1 MQGQFGVWE
10 IDGLYEDFT
19 GMKSPEFLY
28 GLVQSEDSQFISLQE
43 VSRRICDSGVG
54 EKFIIPQVSIIRAAA
69 RTVHLIIFHKQ
80 ILSLFRK
87 VFPFILCKN
96 I

>member
-1 MQGQFGVWE
+1 MSRCFRCSYILSVFDETGLAQGQFGVWE

-43 VSRRICDSGVG
+43 VSRRICDSGAG
-54 EKFIIPQVSIIRAAA
+54 EKFIIPQV
-69 RTVHLIIFHKQ
+69 L
-80 ILSLFRK
+80 L
-87 VFPFILCKN
+87 
-96 I
+96 

>member
-1 MQGQFGVWE
+1 MVHRPLLVSGVLGAHTYYLFGVWE

-43 VSRRICDSGVG
+43 VSRRICDSGAG
-54 EKFIIPQVSIIRAAA
+54 EKFIIPQV
-69 RTVHLIIFHKQ
+69 L
-80 ILSLFRK
+80 L
-87 VFPFILCKN
+87 
-96 I
+96 

>member
-1 MQGQFGVWE
+1 MVHRPLLVSGVCSYILSVFAETGLVQGQFGVWE

-43 VSRRICDSGVG
+43 VSRRICDSGAG
-54 EKFIIPQVSIIRAAA
+54 EKFIIPQV
-69 RTVHLIIFHKQ
+69 L
-80 ILSLFRK
+80 L
-87 VFPFILCKN
+87 
-96 I
+96 